1 MTLKKS
7 FKFLFLGLL
16 LGISQSFLFCIP
28 LIIFVYYSF
37 LKNVYKMTS
46 YKYGFF
52 YSWLFGTGFFIG
64 SMHWM
69 ISPFLVYEKHFYLIP
84 LGALIFPILMGVFFI
99 FPVYLIIFFGDLVIH
114 QCIYK
119 INIFI
124 NNCIIISN

>member
-1 MTLKKS
+1 
-7 FKFLFLGLL
+7 
-16 LGISQSFLFCIP
+16 
-28 LIIFVYYSF
+28 
-37 LKNVYKMTS
+37 MTS

-99 FPVYLIIFFGDLVIH
+99 FPVYLIIFFE
-114 QCIYK
+114 K
-119 INIFI
+119 KPSINEEQALFK
-124 NNCIIISN
+124 IISRKFIFFIF